1 MYVNTAYC
9 IFSLILLIFFLL
21 LELTEERST
30 DEPLTYQNFL
40 FKSAQKKEVKH
51 LVDSI
56 TNEDSKEIFY
66 SMKNASSYIFQK
78 IQNETTELPLHQVT
92 IFILFRRTLSSLSQ
106 DVNQQP
112 KQLILQH

>member
-9 IFSLILLIFFLL
+9 IFSLILFFFFLL
-21 LELTEERST
+21 LELTEERSI

-66 SMKNASSYIFQK
+66 SMKNAISYIFQK
-78 IQNETTELPLHQVT
+78 IQNETTEITLTPSNDFHLIPKNI
-92 IFILFRRTLSSLSQ
+92 IFLE
-106 DVNQQP
+106 P
-112 KQLILQH
+112 KCQSF

>member
-9 IFSLILLIFFLL
+9 IFSLILFFFFLL
-21 LELTEERST
+21 LELTEERSI

-66 SMKNASSYIFQK
+66 SMKNAISYIFQK
-78 IQNETTELPLHQVT
+78 IQNETTEITLTQSNDFHLIPKNI
-92 IFILFRRTLSSLSQ
+92 IFLEPRCQSF
-106 DVNQQP
+106 
-112 KQLILQH
+112 

>member
-21 LELTEERST
+21 LELTEERAI

-78 IQNETTELPLHQVT
+78 I
-92 IFILFRRTLSSLSQ
+92 
-106 DVNQQP
+106 
-112 KQLILQH
+112 